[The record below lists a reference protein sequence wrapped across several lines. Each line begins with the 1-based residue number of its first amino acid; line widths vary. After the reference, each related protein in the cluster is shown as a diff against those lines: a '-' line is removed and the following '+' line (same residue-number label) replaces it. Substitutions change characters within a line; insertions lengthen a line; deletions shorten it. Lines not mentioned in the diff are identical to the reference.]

1 MTAALRFVSKLN
13 RTRGGVGF
21 NSDDRDNNR
30 LEEMG
35 CTVGEVTLPGDLR
48 PYSKKLGKGQTW
60 DFFNVIETCAC
71 CGKEASVNI
80 VTLCGDCA
88 RNELTNTNHAE
99 VAHQDR
105 HIARHVADARRRIH
119 GVRLSLAVA

>member
-21 NSDDRDNNR
+21 TSDDRDNNR

-35 CTVGEVTLPGDLR
+35 CIVGETTPNGELR
-48 PYSKKLGKGQTW
+48 TFSKSYGAGQSW
-60 DFFNVIETCAC
+60 SFDNMIDTCAC

-80 VTLCGDCA
+80 VTLCDDC
-88 RNELTNTNHAE
+88 NWKELTHPDHAE
-99 VAHQDR
+99 VAKQERQVAR
-105 HIARHVADARRRIH
+105 HIADARRRIH